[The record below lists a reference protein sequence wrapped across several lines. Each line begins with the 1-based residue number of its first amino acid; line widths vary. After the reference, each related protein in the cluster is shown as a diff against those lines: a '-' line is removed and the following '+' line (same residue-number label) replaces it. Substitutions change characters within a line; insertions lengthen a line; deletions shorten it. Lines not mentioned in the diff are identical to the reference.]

1 MKLLEMIKEQL
12 NWKDLSE
19 DEAQQI
25 IDELDSQID
34 EMRKREEQE
43 EKDSKYEIEQ
53 ATAKRITEARAKQ
66 HSRNNARKKLRHE
79 KNISPARLVRL
90 RKLGKI

>member
-1 MKLLEMIKEQL
+1 MKLLDMIKEQL
-12 NWKDLSE
+12 NWKNLSE

-34 EMRKREEQE
+34 EIRKRNEQEQKELKVAEEQASGE
-43 EKDSKYEIEQ
+43 
-53 ATAKRITEARAKQ
+53 RIRKARAKQ

-79 KNISPARLVRL
+79 KGISPARLVRL